1 MLTEKF
7 IQFIKTEFKDFWAK
21 YDPKQASVSEQA
33 GFDLIYSIYMGKSH
47 KTPSAEEKKRAY
59 QQYRQYRQPKT
70 NHKIPNPNT
79 PTAQEAKYYDAL
91 ELKAGATFDQIKTAY
106 KQAVKKYHPDRFAQ
120 DKEKQQIAQQLTQK
134 INEAY
139 QYFEKKFQQ

>member
-7 IQFIKTEFKDFWAK
+7 IQFIRTEFKDFWAK
-21 YDPKQASVSEQA
+21 YDPKKASASEQA
-33 GFDLIYSIYMGKSH
+33 GFELIYSIYMGKSH
-47 KTPSAEEKKRAY
+47 KTPSAEDKKRAY

-70 NHKIPNPNT
+70 TDNT
-79 PTAQEAKYYDAL
+79 PKVNVLQEAKYYDAL
-91 ELKAGATFDQIKTAY
+91 ELKNGATFEQIKTAY
-106 KQAVKKYHPDRFAQ
+106 KQAMKKYHPDRFAQ
-120 DKEKQQIAQQLTQK
+120 DKEKQQIAQQLSQK